1 MKQANPLATGMTL
14 IGLFSAAACSHKVA
28 TVDKPA
34 NITPVA
40 TASSRP
46 AATPSRDTGNAPAA
60 PVRQAAAQ
68 PSRPTVMPKAV
79 RDTLN
84 DRLSHLEDALFDYDQ
99 STIRSDASVALRDDV
114 NVIRGILAD
123 YPNQKLIIE
132 GHADER
138 GSAEYNLALGDR
150 RAHAGA
156 GIPVLAGHS
165 RTSVGRGEL
174 RQGKARVHRRIGE
187 LLAEES
193 SRACDRCELARETFL
208 YTLPERDPAGFSNTR
223 RGFFFRKTGT
233 LSSMCTATLLQASR
247 ARRGGL

>member
-1 MKQANPLATGMTL
+1 MKSANSLVMGMTV
-14 IGLFSAAACSHKVA
+14 IGLFSAAACSRKVA
-28 TVDKPA
+28 TVNKPA

-46 AATPSRDTGNAPAA
+46 AATPSRDRGNAAA

-68 PSRPTVMPKAV
+68 PNRSTVMPKAV

-84 DRLSHLEDALFDYDQ
+84 DRLSHLEDALFDYDR

-150 RAHAGA
+150 RAHAVEEFLSSQ
-156 GIPVLAGHS
+156 GIPGPQLAVVS
-165 RTSVGRGEL
+165 Y
-174 RQGKARVHRRIGE
+174 GKEKPVCTDETESCWQRNRR
-187 LLAEES
+187 AHVT
-193 SRACDRCELARETFL
+193 A
-208 YTLPERDPAGFSNTR
+208 SN
-223 RGFFFRKTGT
+223 
-233 LSSMCTATLLQASR
+233 
-247 ARRGGL
+247 

>member
-1 MKQANPLATGMTL
+1 MKPANPLVMGMTL

-28 TVDKPA
+28 TVNKPA

-46 AATPSRDTGNAPAA
+46 TATPSRDRATAPAA

-68 PSRPTVMPKAV
+68 PSRPAVMPKAV

-84 DRLSHLEDALFDYDQ
+84 DRLSHLEDALFDYDR

-150 RAHAGA
+150 RAHAVEEFLSSQ
-156 GIPVLAGHS
+156 GIPGPQLAVVS
-165 RTSVGRGEL
+165 Y
-174 RQGKARVHRRIGE
+174 GKEKPVCTDETESCWQRNRR
-187 LLAEES
+187 AHVT
-193 SRACDRCELARETFL
+193 A
-208 YTLPERDPAGFSNTR
+208 SN
-223 RGFFFRKTGT
+223 
-233 LSSMCTATLLQASR
+233 
-247 ARRGGL
+247 